1 MKVCYHA
8 NNTLRSDVC
17 IDTAQYPRDEY
28 LVRPRAVGTRAYG
41 PRADS
46 TRSYQIFIPRAQ
58 CCIYANILVQ
68 GAVCC

>member
-28 LVRPRAVGTRAYG
+28 LVRPRAVGTR
-41 PRADS
+41 
-46 TRSYQIFIPRAQ
+46 SYQIFIPRAQ